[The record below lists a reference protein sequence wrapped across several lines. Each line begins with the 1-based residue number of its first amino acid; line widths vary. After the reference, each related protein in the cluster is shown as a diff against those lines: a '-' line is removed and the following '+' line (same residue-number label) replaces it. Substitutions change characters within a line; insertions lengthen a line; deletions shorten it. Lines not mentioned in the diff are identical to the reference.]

1 MKKKIGII
9 GAGISGLIFANLLKQ
24 NSKYD
29 FTIYE
34 KNTSLNLSDGYGV
47 QLSVNSASILN
58 EIGFKNF
65 KNNNKC
71 NPKKIDFYSLKNNN
85 KICDLNISQF
95 NSEDVRY
102 TTLKRSSLIEFLKE
116 KLLSDSI
123 QFNKKIE
130 KINYSNSK
138 IEIIFKD
145 NSLEAFDYL
154 VISDGVFSST
164 KSTLFNKEIKPK
176 YFGALAVRC
185 TTKKENLK
193 FLNENNIAIFL
204 GPNIHL
210 VAYPMDINNLFNLV
224 IIARNK
230 VDQNNLNNHSFFEN
244 KNNIKNFLEK
254 SSIRA
259 NDSLKN
265 IFNKAQDLK
274 CFPIFISDKTRQP
287 SQKNIFFL
295 GDSLFALPPTFAQG
309 ASQSTESAYEL
320 FKILDEDNNDNFNK
334 YYSNRIKRIKMVNQR
349 SKLNYFIFHLSNPI
363 LVLVRNIVLKIVA
376 NNKKFLSKYLGQI
389 YLKNN

>member
-1 MKKKIGII
+1 MKKKIAII

-29 FTIYE
+29 FTIFE
-34 KNTSLNLSDGYGV
+34 KNSSLNLSEGYGV

-65 KNNNKC
+65 KNDNKF

-85 KICDLNISQF
+85 KICDLDIAQF
-95 NSEDVRY
+95 NSEDAHY
-102 TTLKRSSLIEFLKE
+102 TTLKRSSLVEFLKE
-116 KLLSDSI
+116 QLLSDSI

-138 IEIIFKD
+138 IEIILKD
-145 NSLEAFDYL
+145 NSLETFDYL

-164 KSTLFNKEIKPK
+164 KSTLFNKDIKPK
-176 YFGALAVRC
+176 YFGALAIRGI
-185 TTKKENLK
+185 TKKENLK
-193 FLNENNIAIFL
+193 FLNKNNIAIFL

-210 VAYPMDINNLFNLV
+210 VVYPVGIENQFNLV
-224 IIARNK
+224 VIIRNK
-230 VDQNNLNNHSFFEN
+230 LDQNNLNNRSFFEN
-244 KNNIKNFLEK
+244 KNNIKNLLEK
-254 SSIRA
+254 SSIQV
-259 NDSLKN
+259 NDNLKN
-265 IFNKAQDLK
+265 IFNNAQDLK

-287 SQKNIFFL
+287 NQKNIFFL

-320 FKILDEDNNDNFNK
+320 FKILNEDNNDNFHK
-334 YYSNRIKRIKMVNQR
+334 YYSNRIKRIRIVNQR

-363 LVLVRNIVLKIVA
+363 LVLIRNIILKMAVS
-376 NNKKFLSKYLGQI
+376 NKKFLNKYLGQI
-389 YLKNN
+389 YLRKN

>member
-9 GAGISGLIFANLLKQ
+9 GAGISGLIFANLLVE

-34 KNTSLNLSDGYGV
+34 KNSSLNLDEGYGI
-47 QLSVNSASILN
+47 QLSVNSTSILN
-58 EIGFKNF
+58 EIGFKNY
-65 KNNNKC
+65 KNVNKF
-71 NPKKIDFYSLKNNN
+71 NPKKVDFYSLKNTN
-85 KICDLNISQF
+85 KICDLDITQF
-95 NSEDVRY
+95 NSEDVQY

-138 IEIIFKD
+138 IEIILKD

-164 KSTLFNKEIKPK
+164 KSTLFNKDIKPK
-176 YFGALAVRC
+176 YFGALAIRC

-210 VAYPMDINNLFNLV
+210 VAYPVSKENHFNLV
-224 IIARNK
+224 AITRSK
-230 VDQNNLNNHSFFEN
+230 LDQNNLNNHDFFEN

-254 SSIRA
+254 SSIQV
-259 NDSLKN
+259 NEDLKN
-265 IFNKAQDLK
+265 LFNSVQDLK

-287 SQKNIFFL
+287 NQKNIFFL
-295 GDSLFALPPTFAQG
+295 GDALFALPPTFAQG

-320 FKILDEDNNDNFNK
+320 FKIF
-334 YYSNRIKRIKMVNQR
+334 R
-349 SKLNYFIFHLSNPI
+349 
-363 LVLVRNIVLKIVA
+363 
-376 NNKKFLSKYLGQI
+376 
-389 YLKNN
+389 